1 MNKAGA
7 SKPKASVI
15 IVTYNDGD
23 NLLNCVASLLETC
36 EDGLELIII
45 DQGST
50 DEITKIAL
58 RFALIYN
65 KETKV
70 IKLPYNVGVSLGR
83 NLGAV
88 AASSDVLYFIDS
100 DAEVCEGW
108 LEPVLYALADGRV
121 GICQSAVHDGM
132 MGQGHAIIHVIDV
145 YGGVLE
151 LNGVD
156 CREDFCRIPYATGG
170 GMAIRK
176 EVFMEVGMFD
186 PYFFFGYEEADLAF
200 RIWRSSYSVVLVPES
215 KVIHGRRWRER
226 KSLQDYSRYFYM
238 VRGRLAFM
246 LKNYRL
252 ANLIRYF
259 FPLIMFFL
267 VASLRDLI
275 IGRLEV
281 GLARLLA
288 MYHLFKN
295 LRYVIRQRALVK
307 RTGVVEGDVVD
318 LGLVTNYYTLAL
330 RLAKYIREIA
340 GG

>member
-15 IVTYNDGD
+15 IVMYNDGD

-132 MGQGHAIIHVIDV
+132 MG
-145 YGGVLE
+145 
-151 LNGVD
+151 
-156 CREDFCRIPYATGG
+156 
-170 GMAIRK
+170 
-176 EVFMEVGMFD
+176 
-186 PYFFFGYEEADLAF
+186 
-200 RIWRSSYSVVLVPES
+200 
-215 KVIHGRRWRER
+215 
-226 KSLQDYSRYFYM
+226 
-238 VRGRLAFM
+238 
-246 LKNYRL
+246 
-252 ANLIRYF
+252 
-259 FPLIMFFL
+259 
-267 VASLRDLI
+267 
-275 IGRLEV
+275 
-281 GLARLLA
+281 
-288 MYHLFKN
+288 
-295 LRYVIRQRALVK
+295 
-307 RTGVVEGDVVD
+307 
-318 LGLVTNYYTLAL
+318 
-330 RLAKYIREIA
+330 
-340 GG
+340 